1 MYDNLGIYEKIV
13 NKMIDKSNILDEI
26 DKWLNDNRKLVI
38 INIIIRD
45 TIYIKILP
53 TNRFF
58 ILLLVVLF

>member
-53 TNRFF
+53 TNIFF